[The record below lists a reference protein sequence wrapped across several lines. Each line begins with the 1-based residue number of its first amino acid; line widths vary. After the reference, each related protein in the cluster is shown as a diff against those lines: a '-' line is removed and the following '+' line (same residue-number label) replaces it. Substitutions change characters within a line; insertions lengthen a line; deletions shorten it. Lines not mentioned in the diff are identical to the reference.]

1 MSEEE
6 SVAVSKATVS
16 RPIGLSGLVRSN
28 GYVYEEFLPQL
39 KGEKANKI
47 YREMSD
53 NDPIVG
59 SMLFAIDM
67 FMRKVGWTVEAAS
80 ESPED
85 EENAEFL
92 RECKEDMSTTWPDF
106 ISEVNTMLPF
116 GWSWFEILYKRRE
129 NKMGKDGNAVSKYSD
144 GRIGWR
150 KFDTRSQESW
160 DKWVFDEKDGSL
172 LGLIQ
177 RPAPDYVERYIPI
190 RKSLLFRTTSRKD
203 NPEGRSVLRNAYRPW
218 YFKKRIEEI
227 EGIGV
232 ERDLAG
238 LPFAEVPAEMM
249 SATASDTDKAMVASI
264 VDLVKNVRRDQTEGV
279 VWPQTWN
286 EQGVPQYTFKLLNS
300 GGTRQFSTDS
310 IITRYE
316 QRIAMTVLA
325 DFILLGNDSTGSFAL
340 STTKSGMFQA
350 TLGAWL
356 DIIQDVLNNY
366 AVPRLFRLNGMDGP
380 FPRFV
385 HEPVQQPS
393 LADLATFVAALAG
406 AGAQLFPDTD
416 LENHFRKLALL
427 PLRDDDSSDKERD
440 LRDAM
445 VEQQIEAARAGAK
458 QAKSGLSEK
467 IQEMQLKTAQTMGKD
482 PNSTP
487 GAPTKTTG
495 PVKSKL
501 PPQERRATAATAARN
516 NTQVQKNRNL
526 DFDEAER
533 EVYDYLKQNYPERTL
548 EWVADAKWNGTDT
561 IPLSEI
567 DMSRRPGGRNME
579 KVKGIAQAVQD
590 GKDMEPIIL
599 VRTPG
604 NDKLVI
610 ADGYHRTLGFQHAG
624 KKSIEAFIGH
634 VEDEDGPWDT
644 EMHAAKLNKRRVIK
658 VKRSVLKQF
667 NPNQPRHPAG
677 SPLGG
682 QFLAIRGMKMSLDT
696 GYTPDVAQRLASGE
710 ATYDDVMTGVNR
722 DRIGDFWYRV
732 GADDLDDSLIDS
744 RLYASGEEGI
754 SGYIDSPYEEDDDTG
769 IFNYKAGNV
778 GGELGIVFVAQPPEG
793 WDPEVDN
800 ADDMYASM
808 MGNSY
813 LPGDT
818 ELPLQQ
824 VQYTPDNGENWYTV
838 DARGQTV
845 RVAPREH
852 FSPYGPNY
860 NDEGEEY

>member
-1 MSEEE
+1 MSEKE

-16 RPIGLSGLVRSN
+16 RPVGVSGLNRSN
-28 GYVYEEFLPQL
+28 GYIYEEFQPQL
-39 KGEKANKI
+39 MGSKANKVF
-47 YREMSD
+47 REMSD

-67 FMRKVGWTVEAAS
+67 FMRKVGWNIEAAS

-85 EENAEFL
+85 EGNATFL
-92 RECKEDMSTTWPDF
+92 RECKDDMSTTWPDF
-106 ISEVNTMLPF
+106 ISEVNTMLTF

-129 NKMGKDGNAVSKYSD
+129 DRIGKDGNAVSKFSD

-160 DKWVFDEKDGSL
+160 DKWVFDEKGDGAL
-172 LGLIQ
+172 LGLVQ
-177 RPAPDYVERYIPI
+177 RPAPDYTERYIPI

-249 SATASDTDKAMVASI
+249 AADARDEDKAMLASI
-264 VDLVKNVRRDQTEGV
+264 VQLVKNVRRDQTEGV

-286 EQGVPQYTFKLLNS
+286 DQGAPQYTFKLLNS

-366 AVPRLFRLNGMDGP
+366 AVPRLFRLNGVDGP

-427 PLRDDDSSDKERD
+427 PLRDDDQSASDKERD

-445 VEQQIEAARAGAK
+445 MEQQIEAARAGAK

-467 IQEMQLKTAQTMGKD
+467 IQQMQLQNAQTLGKD
-482 PNSTP
+482 PGSTP

-501 PPQERRATAATAARN
+501 PPQQRRATAATAAAN
-516 NTQVQKNRNL
+516 NTQVRKDRNL

-533 EVYDYLKQNYPERTL
+533 EVYDYLKQNYPESTL
-548 EWVADAKWNGTDT
+548 GWVREAKWNGTDT

-579 KVKGIAQAVQD
+579 KVQGIADAIRE
-590 GKDMEPIIL
+590 GKEMEPVIL
-599 VRTPG
+599 VRTPD
-604 NDKLVI
+604 NDKLEI
-610 ADGYHRTLGFQHAG
+610 ADGYHRTLAFQHAG
-624 KKSIEAFIGH
+624 KKGIEAFIGH
-634 VEDEDGPWDT
+634 TDDTDGPWDRK
-644 EMHAAKLNKRRVIK
+644 MHDAKLNKRV
-658 VKRSVLKQF
+658 
-667 NPNQPRHPAG
+667 
-677 SPLGG
+677 
-682 QFLAIRGMKMSLDT
+682 
-696 GYTPDVAQRLASGE
+696 
-710 ATYDDVMTGVNR
+710 
-722 DRIGDFWYRV
+722 
-732 GADDLDDSLIDS
+732 
-744 RLYASGEEGI
+744 
-754 SGYIDSPYEEDDDTG
+754 
-769 IFNYKAGNV
+769 
-778 GGELGIVFVAQPPEG
+778 
-793 WDPEVDN
+793 
-800 ADDMYASM
+800 
-808 MGNSY
+808 
-813 LPGDT
+813 
-818 ELPLQQ
+818 
-824 VQYTPDNGENWYTV
+824 
-838 DARGQTV
+838 V
-845 RVAPREH
+845 RVRRQVKK
-852 FSPYGPNY
+852 
-860 NDEGEEY
+860 